1 MLIMRHRRHVITV
14 IQVFCMKKKTQGNC
28 WDLFIHA
35 SSSDLV
41 MFYAGILLTVV
52 VGASFPVSIMIFRWV
67 VNDFM
72 NPLGVS
78 YGKIYITSA
87 WFAAVAAST
96 FITSLAQVWCTN
108 TSSSRQVKHIRQ
120 LLIQAILSQE
130 VAWIDKQNIGGLI
143 DKLTEHTT
151 NIRLGVGE
159 KLNEF
164 IQNISSFFFGLCIA
178 FTCGW
183 KLTLVACATLPLVLI
198 GFSLFGIVVRKFTQK
213 EKDAYSKSSAV
224 AEEVLS
230 AIRTVISFGG
240 ESKEILRYSKTL
252 DDTTVCGV
260 KQAGYLGFAGG
271 FVGMSVYTSAA
282 LVFWYGVTLIRQ
294 DEYDP
299 GSVILVFLNVIIGS
313 LFLGSALPNFR
324 YFHLAKASAQ
334 DIFHIIERKRSV
346 DKASSGKQLDDFSG
360 KITFNNVTF
369 SYPSRCEKVVLKN
382 LNLTLESKQT
392 TAFIGPS
399 GCGKTTITQLI
410 ERFYNPDSGQIL
422 FDDTDICS
430 LDINWL
436 RSLIGVVQQ
445 EPVLFSGTISDNI
458 RMGYL
463 KDAVCDDDIVE
474 AAKLANAHEFIIKLP
489 KGYNTMVSHV
499 GVELSVGQKQRISI
513 ARALIRRPKI
523 LILDEATSALDN
535 HSEKMIQSA
544 LEDIKIN
551 RTVIIIAHRL
561 STIRNA
567 DKIVALKDGYIIQTG
582 THTELSTISGFYS
595 AMLKLE
601 IPETNTP
608 FISENGSILQTADNN
623 KFFTENVASDLDH
636 IQNKTKIDIH
646 LKGNETEYEVNKDE
660 VTLNMSGSTDVRI
673 KTGLGSSM
681 IRLLKVS
688 RPEWK
693 SLTFGCIAASITGG
707 IQPVFAVLYS
717 EMYAIFHSA
726 QKPVEMQTRANLVT
740 GVIAALGL
748 IRLVSSTF
756 QGYFLG
762 VSGQKLTRRLRE
774 NLFASMLRQEMAWHD
789 RPENHPPSLLVMLT
803 SDANKVNTL
812 CGTSLGR
819 LIESIVLV
827 LISLTIGLVYNW
839 KLTLVVFFFFPV
851 IMLSGYLQLRQIR
864 KGSSGNKESMAAR
877 VIYEAL
883 CSTRTVHAYS
893 LENYFY
899 KQYCSILS
907 SEMAAENRA
916 FVMYALVYALAQS
929 LPICSYAAAFS
940 CGAYLMSIGEI
951 NLIAIFRVFAAISF
965 AAQALGRTSHIG
977 PELKHASLA
986 ADRIFRLLDRKS
998 NIPVNEGLCLEQPIN
1013 EIPIEF
1019 RKVSF
1024 RYPSRPESWI
1034 LKDFSYTFRPGHK
1047 TAIVGLS
1054 GSGKTS
1060 ILSLIQRLYDDERGN
1075 SNCGI
1080 FFNGVNS
1087 RLISPKWIRQQI
1099 CVVTQEPQLFNLSLM
1114 ENIAY
1119 GDNAQS
1125 VTMDEITNAARL
1137 ANIHEFIMGLPQGY
1151 KTLAGPRGMHIST
1164 GQKQKLA
1171 IARSLIR
1178 KPKLLLLDEITSA
1191 LDLQNEQSIQNMLV
1205 SLPQDCAY
1213 LMVTHRLLTT
1223 TQVDD
1228 ILVLARGKII
1238 ETGTFHQLKQTRGAF
1253 FALFC
1258 SE

>member
-1 MLIMRHRRHVITV
+1 MVRKRLDANNETSEA
-14 IQVFCMKKKTQGNC
+14 CDNC
-28 WDLFIHA
+28 HSGLLYEEKDAGSHAHIIKYRDLFIHA

-774 NLFASMLRQEMAWHD
+774 NLFASMLRQVIYSFVRFVKVLVVIKKVW
-789 RPENHPPSLLVMLT
+789 LLALFTKLFAQQEQYMLIVWRIT
-803 SDANKVNTL
+803 FIN
-812 CGTSLGR
+812 
-819 LIESIVLV
+819 SIVL
-827 LISLTIGLVYNW
+827 
-839 KLTLVVFFFFPV
+839 
-851 IMLSGYLQLRQIR
+851 
-864 KGSSGNKESMAAR
+864 
-877 VIYEAL
+877 
-883 CSTRTVHAYS
+883 YS
-893 LENYFY
+893 AQ
-899 KQYCSILS
+899 KWP
-907 SEMAAENRA
+907 
-916 FVMYALVYALAQS
+916 QS

>member
-1 MLIMRHRRHVITV
+1 MQKLVIR
-14 IQVFCMKKKTQGNC
+14 C
-28 WDLFIHA
+28 
-35 SSSDLV
+35 
-41 MFYAGILLTVV
+41 
-52 VGASFPVSIMIFRWV
+52 
-67 VNDFM
+67 
-72 NPLGVS
+72 
-78 YGKIYITSA
+78 
-87 WFAAVAAST
+87 
-96 FITSLAQVWCTN
+96 
-108 TSSSRQVKHIRQ
+108 
-120 LLIQAILSQE
+120 
-130 VAWIDKQNIGGLI
+130 
-143 DKLTEHTT
+143 
-151 NIRLGVGE
+151 
-159 KLNEF
+159 
-164 IQNISSFFFGLCIA
+164 
-178 FTCGW
+178 
-183 KLTLVACATLPLVLI
+183 
-198 GFSLFGIVVRKFTQK
+198 GFSNR
-213 EKDAYSKSSAV
+213 
-224 AEEVLS
+224 VLCS
-230 AIRTVISFGG
+230 DCCYDKKNQWYIKYIYENVM
-240 ESKEILRYSKTL
+240 KTL
-252 DDTTVCGV
+252 L
-260 KQAGYLGFAGG
+260 Q
-271 FVGMSVYTSAA
+271 
-282 LVFWYGVTLIRQ
+282 R
-294 DEYDP
+294 
-299 GSVILVFLNVIIGS
+299 
-313 LFLGSALPNFR
+313 
-324 YFHLAKASAQ
+324 
-334 DIFHIIERKRSV
+334 RK
-346 DKASSGKQLDDFSG
+346 
-360 KITFNNVTF
+360 
-369 SYPSRCEKVVLKN
+369 VLKN

-463 KDAVCDDDIVE
+463 KDTVCDDDIVE

-551 RTVIIIAHRL
+551 RTVIIIAHP
-561 STIRNA
+561 
-567 DKIVALKDGYIIQTG
+567 LKDGYIIQTG

-839 KLTLVVFFFFPV
+839 KLTLVVLFFFPV

-899 KQYCSILS
+899 KEYCSILS
-907 SEMAAENRA
+907 SEMAAEN
-916 FVMYALVYALAQS
+916 
-929 LPICSYAAAFS
+929 P
-940 CGAYLMSIGEI
+940 YLMSIGEI